1 MVVVPVF
8 LFWDET
14 IRDGFAAVIREK
26 IKTQIFQDFA
36 QLGLEFHFAIFII
49 DKSGDS
55 LIQKRK
61 FSKFDVDSS
70 EWNLESGIVPSNNS
84 IKADLVQTFKRELES
99 QNHLAGSI
107 RPLVLVVSN
116 RQARTDVD
124 INRTIENLFNHDSKP
139 RIAVLGTGTTHVWS
153 YSVSED
159 LLERKEFV
167 SNLTSTDSEQ
177 IDKSFGE
184 ITNWLLEKS
193 TESPSTKDVDSA
205 VVQARPTITPASS
218 PPPTNRPSVP
228 ASASAAPLVPENKP
242 LKRPSINFGDEPV
255 ASAPPRPQV
264 APTEPKKVEPAEV
277 AHPSPTVT
285 AQSESENSANETPVP
300 IHEEFEKE
308 SDESKGMLRR
318 AAEQTLDFVLRRGAS
333 DKDIDSTAEIE
344 VPVVPIPSSVPEFP
358 TLAELVDID
367 LLHAADGQLITDQAS
382 SLNAKPWYSPNWK
395 KLPKNGPSRD
405 LELTAGSIGD
415 LRLMAG
421 STRGT
426 KHQFYSDENE
436 DSFHV
441 AQTKS
446 GSHIVIAVADGV
458 SSAKYSSYG
467 SRVLSFMTCDSIVN
481 QIEQASNEEELDIR
495 SIMDTAIR
503 GASDRA
509 QSWHVGELYAPS
521 ESPDENSYRH
531 VSATLCVAV
540 LNTAVD
546 TDGNRAVNLACV
558 GDSPCYTLRGTQW
571 TIRSAATKEG
581 VLLEHGTQAL
591 PVPFGLDPRQEVFE
605 FSLATDEVLV
615 LMTDGI
621 GTSLATGNTAVG
633 RWLAPRLYG
642 PALAQDFA
650 ALLQY
655 EFVNSMTYDRQTE
668 DDDRTLAIVYDYR
681 GILDAIASMQDAVPE
696 VTPPEIVSN

>member
-1 MVVVPVF
+1 MVIVPVF

-14 IRDGFAAVIREK
+14 IKDGFAAVIREK
-26 IKTQIFQDFA
+26 IKTQIFQDFV

-107 RPLVLVVSN
+107 RPLVLIVSN

-124 INRTIENLFNHDSKP
+124 VNRTIENLFNHDSKP
-139 RIAVLGTGTTHVWS
+139 RIAVLGTGTTHIWS
-153 YSVSED
+153 YSVNED
-159 LLERKEFV
+159 LLKRKEFV
-167 SNLTSTDSEQ
+167 TNLVSTDSAQ
-177 IDKSFGE
+177 IDVSFEE

-193 TESPSTKDVDSA
+193 TETPSAQDVDSLDI
-205 VVQARPTITPASS
+205 QIRPTITSAPPL
-218 PPPTNRPSVP
+218 PPPARPSISP
-228 ASASAAPLVPENKP
+228 SPSTTSRAPVDKP
-242 LKRPSINFGDEPV
+242 LKRPSINFGDEPETT
-255 ASAPPRPQV
+255 PIPKKQV
-264 APTEPKKVEPAEV
+264 EPTEPKNVEPIQV
-277 AHPSPTVT
+277 VVTSPADTS
-285 AQSESENSANETPVP
+285 QSQSENSAKETPVP
-300 IHEEFEKE
+300 IQVESEKD

-333 DKDIDSTAEIE
+333 DKDIESLTEIDVPAE
-344 VPVVPIPSSVPEFP
+344 PIPSSVPEFP
-358 TLAELVDID
+358 TLAELVDSDIP
-367 LLHAADGQLITDQAS
+367 HAADGQLITDQAS

-395 KLPKNGPSRD
+395 KLPNNGPSRD

-446 GSHIVIAVADGV
+446 GSHVVIAVADGV
-458 SSAKYSSYG
+458 SSAQYSAYG
-467 SRVLSFMTCDSIVN
+467 SRVLSFMTSESIVN
-481 QIEQASNEEELDIR
+481 QIEQASNSDELDIR

-503 GASDRA
+503 RASDRA

-540 LNTAVD
+540 LTTAVD
-546 TDGNRAVNLACV
+546 ADGNRAVNLACV

-581 VLLEHGTQAL
+581 ALLEHGTQAL

-642 PALAQDFA
+642 PGLAQDFA

-681 GILDAIASMQDAVPE
+681 GILDAIASSQDAATE